1 MSEEAARKDK
11 RKGEYMKKLLL
22 LFLTG
27 VTALALVACG
37 GGKPVDKDKLALST
51 TSITLTEGKSETVS
65 VTISDELLPK
75 VKVSSSSTAIAT
87 VTISGKTITVTGVAK
102 GSAAIAVTVEG
113 TEQKLQ
119 INVTVNEADAGDP
132 GNESKAKFAN
142 HTGTFFVDI
151 AYGLETEIQEAISGI
166 KAYDDDGTEITTPIT
181 VIGIETI
188 DVNQGAGA
196 RFQLQISVQKANGT
210 ALTALIT
217 VELLG
222 VLDEDKIVIFG
233 PSTLAYYRGSVG
245 FELEKEFTAVNIK
258 TGEPVPVI
266 AEYLLGKELTLNTN
280 GKHSVKVI
288 AEQGDITVERDITL
302 NVKSPVTIKNTLTPT
317 TAAQPI
323 TINFGHGNGQ
333 DIEALFKT
341 YATNFEA
348 AMLAQGHHVKVNVT
362 KVGSTYDEVRDT
374 ITSAMQSQTELPHII
389 QNYPDHLVE
398 YNGYGKIVNLA
409 PYAFHPTWGFGND
422 ADKSW
427 YDIVQSYRD
436 EQRAASFDGELLSMP
451 FNKSTEMIIYNK
463 DMFDA
468 VLKGKAF
475 PTTWEDLM
483 ALHDGLLGQVDAN
496 IARIA
501 SAYQRAGN
509 NTYTTDEQQKAKN
522 NFYSFSY
529 DSGGNAFITLTKAW
543 GGAYT
548 AQRGT
553 KQEKLLFVNEQT
565 KQMLTYFGSNRDKF
579 TYPTIWGEQNS
590 YATDF
595 FKKGYSAFSVSS
607 TAGADKNTPQIG
619 TSKLFNVGVAPMLYS
634 KLYPE
639 QRNAIQQGT
648 NFALTTQGNE
658 DQRIVSWL
666 FLKYLNEK
674 ETSLDYALNKGY
686 FPTRNST
693 LNSTEY
699 QTFLA
704 KADLPITDGMSK
716 KDADEIMRAKAA
728 QVYFAQ
734 KDYMVFDLPF
744 VGSSAVRKKVEVVF
758 KDVMLALPAADL
770 QQVINSRL
778 QTAYDESLRL
788 VSDD

>member
-1 MSEEAARKDK
+1 
-11 RKGEYMKKLLL
+11 MKKILL

-27 VTALALVACG
+27 LATLALVACG
-37 GGKPVDKDKLALST
+37 DGKPVEKDDLALSK
-51 TSITLTEGKSETVS
+51 TSITIVEGKSETVS
-65 VTISDELLPK
+65 VTISDELLSK
-75 VKVSSSSTAIAT
+75 VKVTSSNTSIAT
-87 VTISGKTITVTGVAK
+87 VTLSGKTITVTGVAK
-102 GSAAIAVTVEG
+102 GSAAVVVTVEG
-113 TEQKLQ
+113 TDQRVQ
-119 INVTVNEADAGDP
+119 INVTVNEASADDP
-132 GNESKAKFAN
+132 DPESKAKFEN
-142 HTGTFFVDI
+142 HTGIFFVDI
-151 AYGLETEIQEAISGI
+151 AYDVETELRDAISGI
-166 KAYDDDGTEITTPIT
+166 KAYDDDGSEIKTPIT
-181 VIGIETI
+181 ILGIETI

-196 RFQLQISVQKANGT
+196 KFQLQISVQKADGT

-222 VLDEDKIVIFG
+222 VMEEDKIVIFG
-233 PSTLAYYRGSVG
+233 PAALTYYRGSVG
-245 FELEKEFTAVNIK
+245 FELEKEYSAVNIK
-258 TGEPVPVI
+258 TGESVPVF

-302 NVKSPVTIKNTLTPT
+302 NVKSPVTIKNTLSPT

-333 DIEALFKT
+333 DIETLFKK
-341 YATNFEA
+341 YAVNFEA

-362 KVGSTYDEVRDT
+362 KVGSSYDEVRDN
-374 ITSAMQSQTELPHII
+374 ITSAMQSQAALPHII

-409 PYAFHPTWGFGND
+409 PYAFHPTWGFGTD

-483 ALHDGLLGQVDAN
+483 ALNEGLQGQVDAN

-509 NTYTTDEQQKAKN
+509 DTYTTDEQQKAKN
-522 NFYSFSY
+522 NFYAFSY

-553 KQEKLLFVNEQT
+553 KQEKLLFVNDQT

-648 NFALTTQGNE
+648 NFSLTTDGTE
-658 DQRIVSWL
+658 DERIVAWL
-666 FLKYLNEK
+666 FLKFLNEK
-674 ETSLDYALNKGY
+674 ETSLDYAFNKGY
-686 FPTRNST
+686 FPTRNSS

-704 KADLPITDGMSK
+704 KADLPITDGMAS

-744 VGSSAVRKKVEVVF
+744 IGSSAVRKKVEVVF
-758 KDVMLALPAADL
+758 KDVMLALPTADL